1 MNEAREPSARRPDIL
16 RWTIFLCLASPGAS
30 LANDALQ
37 AATGLAGTPLIDL
50 GHGVPVIDIVAPN
63 AQGLSHN
70 QFLDYNVG
78 QPGVVLNNALSA
90 GQSQLAGAL
99 AGNAQFQGQAAST
112 ILNEVVSRNASLV
125 SGPQEIFG
133 RPADYI
139 LANPNGITVNGGSF
153 INTTRATFLVGT
165 PVIEDQQLKRLDT
178 LEASGQLQVLE
189 GGIRSTSGLDLIA
202 PKVTSNGPLETPGDL
217 NVLVGR
223 NRLDRQSLEVL
234 EHLPGELGSI
244 DASLFGA
251 MRAGRIRIIST
262 AEGAGVRMGPSSLVA
277 GEELTVRSAGGLT
290 LEGTEQRKSHL
301 QVERGNMTL
310 EAAHDLHLSAVTGS
324 ARSIDLNAGQALVLD
339 GKTREKIT
347 RHTDSWNKKTLFVT
361 YETYHK
367 DTTTTQRTHQGVMLS
382 ASDDISLH
390 AGGDLSLKGAQ
401 VEAADQLRL
410 DAGGH
415 LQLSAAADSQRVE
428 TRVRHRKHLW
438 RGDSDSDTYSETVDP
453 SRLKGG
459 DVQLAATGDV
469 RISASQVDSQRALQI
484 DGHYVEI
491 AAQQLNGHGTQR
503 EYRGD
508 LVSGTFFGNRDGQEN
523 RGGEVVGS
531 SVKSAGPMKV
541 TAQRATIR
549 GSEVRSAEDAVL
561 YSQSGLLEIG
571 AAFGD
576 QTRKRTRAD
585 SQVFGLLGSRS
596 EQTRGEQQ
604 VLSSD
609 VHSATNL
616 RLASAGEMAIE
627 GARISAAQKLD
638 VEAAGNLSISSAAS
652 QHSLDSTEQ
661 QRRLDAHAEQTR
673 EAEGDTPGSR
683 QFDAGVGYEVASV
696 EQHRQETRQSA
707 SELKGGSVDLRSGE
721 TLKVMGSN
729 VTAEQGDLTLM
740 AKAVEV
746 GVTRNHTQDTTTRTT
761 SGGGLHVTG
770 GIDRVGSAFNG
781 KRDQTTTEHTQ
792 SQVQRS
798 QLQAAGDIKVEA
810 KTVINEAAT
819 IEPGKTFKVVA
830 EQVDNRAADNT
841 DTTDTTTR
849 NWSGSLGASLEYRD
863 LTRPI
868 ERLVQGEEAA
878 RFQQAS
884 TEDAMAPPSVGADL
898 TLAHQNSHKVET
910 QSTAQ
915 VSAINSGDVQIK
927 ARTVND
933 VGTRYGSS
941 AGKVSIDAEQH
952 QMLAAH
958 DRHTLTEDSLKID
971 TSLRVDTST
980 GQDLNARITGAV
992 AKDSSASSRTTAQVG
1007 SLQGQAGIQVQ
1018 LGADGLYEGTRMDG
1032 GSGPILIDSKG
1043 PLTLSAAAD
1052 THEQTGSE
1060 LDASLWTKGGNRPGK
1075 IGLDVRGY
1083 GDYSAAESKDSTAK
1097 VAQLDTQGPV
1107 TLRSGADLLLEGV
1120 RIGSREAPVS
1130 EAHLESAG
1138 VLKDVAAYD
1147 TRQAKGSTLGGGM
1160 EVAGSQGA
1168 SSGGGLGGHLT
1179 SARVDEDTRTA
1190 QDPSVHS
1197 AGTLGIASQAR
1208 EDQAIHLQ
1216 GLQASAQTLKLDASK
1231 GGLLVEASA
1240 NQVLRDNLALT
1251 GGAGFNLSKAPTPA
1265 EGTRSLHGR
1274 VTVELDKRNNQTW
1287 NDSALRADQVSVNSA
1302 GNARFEGVRVEAEQI
1317 SGAIDGDLQVASR
1330 LDHVDTTQV
1339 KVDARLSHE
1348 KNPQGYINA
1357 ATAVA
1362 GPAGGKVEAKV
1373 GPALSKVDP
1382 GLSPTLRI
1390 DASHIASD
1398 SVAQQSGLK
1407 GSQGIALTVAGDTQ
1421 LIGARL
1427 QAPRG
1432 SVELGGGS
1440 VSQQTLRGQDY
1451 RRDVSVDA
1459 SNSLVDMGTAVA
1471 EISKSRGAAEGE
1483 NALDLGLLRTSGHS
1497 RDSEWKAAIQEKNN
1511 R

>member
-30 LANDALQ
+30 VANDALH

-50 GHGVPVIDIVAPN
+50 SHGVPVIDIVAPN
-63 AQGLSHN
+63 GHGLSHN

-112 ILNEVVSRNASLV
+112 ILNEVISRNASLV
-125 SGPQEIFG
+125 NGPQEIFG

-139 LANPNGITVNGGSF
+139 LANPNGITVNGGRF
-153 INTTRATFLVGT
+153 INTTRAGFLVGT
-165 PVIEDQQLKRLDT
+165 PIVEEQQLKRLDT
-178 LEASGQLQVLE
+178 FAASGQLQVLE
-189 GGIRSTSGLDLIA
+189 GGLRSETGLDLIA
-202 PKVTSNGPLETPGDL
+202 PKVISNGPLETPGEL

-234 EHLPGELGSI
+234 EHRPGEPGSI

-251 MRAGRIRIIST
+251 MHAGRIRIIST
-262 AEGAGVRMGPSSLVA
+262 AEGAGVRMGPSRLVA

-290 LEGTEQRKSHL
+290 VEGTEQRKSHL
-301 QVERGNMTL
+301 QVERGDMTL
-310 EAAHDLHLSAVTGS
+310 QAAHDLRLSAVTGS
-324 ARSIDLNAGQALVLD
+324 ARSIDLNAGQALTLD

-347 RHTDSWNKKTLFVT
+347 QHTDSWDKKLLFVT
-361 YETYHK
+361 HETYGK
-367 DTTTTQRTHQGVMLS
+367 DTTTTQRTHHGVMLS
-382 ASDDISLH
+382 ASDDITLRA
-390 AGGDLSLKGAQ
+390 AGDMTLTGAK
-401 VEAADQLRL
+401 VEATDQLRVE
-410 DAGGH
+410 AGGN
-415 LQLSAAADSQRVE
+415 LQLSAAVDSHRVE
-428 TRVRHRKHLW
+428 SRVRHRKHLW
-438 RGDSDSDTYSETVDP
+438 RGDKDSDSYVETADP
-453 SRLKGG
+453 SSLKGG
-459 DVQLAATGDV
+459 DVQLAATGDM
-469 RISASQVDSQRALQI
+469 RISASQVDSQRSLQI
-484 DGHYVEI
+484 DARHLEI
-491 AAQQLNGHGTQR
+491 DAQHLNGHDTLSN
-503 EYRGD
+503 YRGD
-508 LVSGTFFGNRDGQEN
+508 LVSGRFFANRNGHEN
-523 RGGEVVGS
+523 RGGEVIGS
-531 SVKSAGPMKV
+531 SVKAGGLMKV

-549 GSEVRSAEDAVL
+549 GSEVLSGDDAVL
-561 YSQSGLLEIG
+561 YSQSGLLQIG
-571 AAFGD
+571 AAVGD
-576 QTRKRTRAD
+576 KTRKSTRSD
-585 SQVFGLLGSRS
+585 SQVFGLLGDSS

-609 VHSATNL
+609 VHSRTNL

-652 QHSLDSTEQ
+652 HHTLDSIEQ
-661 QRRLDAHAEQTR
+661 QRGLTAHAEQTR

-683 QFDAGVGYEVASV
+683 QFDAGVGYDVATV
-696 EQHRQETRQSA
+696 ERHRQDTRQTA

-721 TLKVMGSN
+721 ALKVMGSK
-729 VTAEQGDLTLM
+729 VTAEQGDLTLT
-740 AKAVEV
+740 AKTVEV
-746 GVTRNHTQDTTTRTT
+746 GVTRNDTQDTTTRTE

-781 KRDQTTTEHTQ
+781 KRNQTTTEHTQ
-792 SQVQRS
+792 SKVQRS
-798 QLQAAGDIKVEA
+798 ELQAAGDVKVQAE
-810 KTVINEAAT
+810 TLVNEAAV

-830 EQVDNRAADNT
+830 EHVDNRAADDT
-841 DTTDTTTR
+841 ETTDTTTR
-849 NWSGSLGASLEYRD
+849 NWSGSLGASVEYRD

-884 TEDAMAPPSVGADL
+884 TEDAMAPPSVGADA
-898 TLAHQNSHKVET
+898 TFAHQNSHKVQT

-915 VSAINSGDVQIK
+915 VTAINSGDIQIK
-927 ARTVND
+927 AQTVSD
-933 VGTRYGSS
+933 VGTTYGAG
-941 AGKVSIDAEQH
+941 AGKVTLDAEQH
-952 QMLAAH
+952 QMHAAH
-958 DRHTLTEDSLKID
+958 DRHTVTEDALKID
-971 TSLRVDTST
+971 ASLRLDTST
-980 GQDLNARITGAV
+980 GQDINARITGAV
-992 AKDSSASSRTTAQVG
+992 AKDSSAGSSAVAQVG
-1007 SLQGQAGIQVQ
+1007 SLQGQTGIQVQ
-1018 LGADGLYEGTRMDG
+1018 LGSDGRYEGTRMDG

-1043 PLTLSAAAD
+1043 SLTVNAAAD
-1052 THEQTGSE
+1052 TQEQTRSE
-1060 LDASLWTKGGNRPGK
+1060 LDASLWAKGGNRPGK
-1075 IGLDVRGY
+1075 TGLDVRGY
-1083 GDYSAAESKDSTAK
+1083 GDYSSAQSSDSTAK
-1097 VAQLDTQGPV
+1097 VAQLDAQGPV
-1107 TLRSGADLLLEGV
+1107 TLRSGGDLLLEGV
-1120 RIGSREAPVS
+1120 RIGRREAPVS

-1147 TRQAKGSTLGGGM
+1147 THQAQGSTLGGGM

-1179 SARVDEDTRTA
+1179 SAKVDEDTRTA
-1190 QDPSVHS
+1190 QAPSVHT

-1216 GLQASAQTLKLDASK
+1216 GLQVSAHTLKLDARK
-1231 GGLLVEASA
+1231 GGLLVEASE
-1240 NQVLRDNLALT
+1240 NREQRDNLAVT
-1251 GGAGFNLSKAPTPA
+1251 GGAGFNLSKAEKPA
-1265 EGTRSLHGR
+1265 DDVRGLHGR
-1274 VTVELDKRNNQTW
+1274 VTVDLDKRNNQTW
-1287 NDSALRADQVSVNSA
+1287 NDGALRADQVSVNSA

-1317 SGAIDGDLQVASR
+1317 RGAIDGDLQVASR
-1330 LDHVDTTQV
+1330 LDHIDTTQV

-1362 GPAGGKVEAKV
+1362 GPAGGKVEEKA
-1373 GPALSKVDP
+1373 GSALGKLDP

-1398 SVAQQSGLK
+1398 TVAQQSGLK
-1407 GSQGIALTVAGDTQ
+1407 GSQGIAVAVAGDTQ

-1432 SVELGGGS
+1432 SVELGSGS
-1440 VSQQTLRGQDY
+1440 IRQQTLHGQDY
-1451 RRDVSVDA
+1451 RRDVSIDA

-1471 EISKSRGAAEGE
+1471 EISKSKGAADGE
-1483 NALDLGLLRTSGHS
+1483 NALDLGLMRTSGHS
-1497 RDSEWKAAIQEKNN
+1497 RDNEWKAAIQQKSKL
-1511 R
+1511 